1 MYVTEGVSY
10 NLDEDNDIHDKLLSI
25 ELTDKH
31 KGEGGGRGVKGLR
44 GLQDFWIYG
53 GLWNWAPL
61 WVLKK
66 KWAQSLFEGRDKLYY
81 TK

>member
-1 MYVTEGVSY
+1 MKAFQKSREDRCVMYVTEGVSY

-44 GLQDFWIYG
+44 ALQDF
-53 GLWNWAPL
+53 
-61 WVLKK
+61 
-66 KWAQSLFEGRDKLYY
+66 
-81 TK
+81 